1 MNRVIVSIL
10 LFFFVTCCAT
20 TRPNF
25 EEGIQS
31 SENASK
37 EAEELAK
44 KVQNKPIS
52 EITSEEKDQLSKK
65 LKEFSTKFAN
75 NAELLKKS
83 KAYGDEWKQKA
94 EDYRPDAE
102 TWRTI
107 KFFFYVFLILFLA
120 VALAILGI
128 RLYLKYGS
136 LSGVANVANIISKSP
151 VGIPFLTKH
160 VESNVIPF

>member
-1 MNRVIVSIL
+1 MNRIIAFLIL
-10 LFFFVTCCAT
+10 FSLITCCAT
-20 TRPNF
+20 IRPNF
-25 EEGIQS
+25 EEAIQN

-37 EAEELAK
+37 EAADLAK
-44 KVQNKPIS
+44 KVDNKPIS
-52 EITSEEKDQLSKK
+52 EITEEEKDKLSKK

-75 NAELLKKS
+75 NAEMLKKS

-107 KFFFYVFLILFLA
+107 KFFFYVFLILFIA

-136 LSGVANVANIISKSP
+136 LSGVANVANLISKSP
-151 VGIPFLTKH
+151 VDIPFLTKH